1 MRRNYDILWKG
12 LLDEVF
18 DDFLRFVF
26 PAVEEDLDLER
37 GFLFL
42 DKELG
47 QMFPEPQKKSATR
60 HVDKLVKVYK
70 KNGEERWLL
79 VHVEIQDKKDAALPQ
94 RMFQYFYRIMDKH
107 NHPITAVAMFT
118 GADGKKMPDRYE
130 DRCLG
135 TELVYKYNTIRITDY
150 SDEDLMANENPFAI
164 VMLVAK
170 QGLLKG
176 EEFDQILLDKKMLI
190 VNLLHD
196 RGIYSK
202 EKINAIMI
210 FLNNYVL
217 FKKSENNSNFMK
229 QVDAKTNKEDTM
241 GILEQLAEIKREEGL
256 EEGLEKSVKGLL
268 KRTDFSSGKIA
279 EILEVKRSFV
289 DRIKKEMNNN

>member
-1 MRRNYDILWKG
+1 
-12 LLDEVF
+12 
-18 DDFLRFVF
+18 
-26 PAVEEDLDLER
+26 
-37 GFLFL
+37 
-42 DKELG
+42 
-47 QMFPEPQKKSATR
+47 
-60 HVDKLVKVYK
+60 
-70 KNGEERWLL
+70 
-79 VHVEIQDKKDAALPQ
+79 
-94 RMFQYFYRIMDKH
+94 
-107 NHPITAVAMFT
+107 MFT